1 VRKST
6 MRDVSRATGLSMF
19 TVSRA
24 LSGADGVSEE
34 SREQVLKAAG
44 ELGYIPNR
52 AAQELRKASR
62 ESVAVITASTSNSY
76 YLDLMAGIQHALK
89 PANWTVVVADVAVDG
104 VYESLL
110 EDRIVRRLIES
121 RTAGVISTLTLKP
134 ENTKLF
140 ANWDIPVVF
149 VDSSPPANAANFPS
163 VTTDNY
169 NASLLVGQHLAE
181 HGYKDWTFLV
191 YPTKWSTRFDRER
204 GIRDAA
210 RLHNAHVD
218 VIECDNDSEAAYE
231 ALGVHLSK
239 SKPVPQV
246 LIAGNNPLLLGALK
260 LLRHRGMSI
269 PDDIA
274 VIGFDEFAWAPLMD
288 PPLTVL
294 NEYSEDIGRRAAAIL
309 GRIIEA
315 QIIAEKRGGATTPVY
330 HPEYQQQVA
339 AKLIVRRSCGCR

>member
-1 VRKST
+1 
-6 MRDVSRATGLSMF
+6 VSQKLRAIH
-19 TVSRA
+19 
-24 LSGADGVSEE
+24 
-34 SREQVLKAAG
+34 LKAAG

-52 AAQELRKASR
+52 AAQQLRKASR

-191 YPTKWSTRFDRER
+191 YPTKWSTRFDR
-204 GIRDAA
+204 
-210 RLHNAHVD
+210 LHNARVD

-260 LLRHRGMSI
+260 LLRH
-269 PDDIA
+269 
-274 VIGFDEFAWAPLMD
+274 V
-288 PPLTVL
+288 
-294 NEYSEDIGRRAAAIL
+294 N
-309 GRIIEA
+309 
-315 QIIAEKRGGATTPVY
+315 AE
-330 HPEYQQQVA
+330 
-339 AKLIVRRSCGCR
+339 

>member
-1 VRKST
+1 
-6 MRDVSRATGLSMF
+6 VSQKPRAIH
-19 TVSRA
+19 
-24 LSGADGVSEE
+24 
-34 SREQVLKAAG
+34 LKAAG

-52 AAQELRKASR
+52 AAQQLRKASR

-110 EDRIVRRLIES
+110 EDRIVRRLIKS

-210 RLHNAHVD
+210 RLHNARVD

-260 LLRHRGMSI
+260 LLRH
-269 PDDIA
+269 
-274 VIGFDEFAWAPLMD
+274 V
-288 PPLTVL
+288 
-294 NEYSEDIGRRAAAIL
+294 N
-309 GRIIEA
+309 
-315 QIIAEKRGGATTPVY
+315 AE
-330 HPEYQQQVA
+330 
-339 AKLIVRRSCGCR
+339 